1 MYKGDNT
8 AKRVHN
14 VLCICKLRRR
24 RDRDRGGDS
33 DDELDN
39 SMSRRRS
46 KRSRDSDDEDERDSR
61 SRRSTGKPFILLKI
75 QDFKFF
81 IKLILVTQLDLL
93 KQATTLKGH
102 LAFYGHIFICHLK
115 INDC

>member
-1 MYKGDNT
+1 MYKGDNA

-14 VLCICKLRRR
+14 VLCTYKLRRR

-39 SMSRRRS
+39 SVNRRRS

-61 SRRSTGKPFILLKI
+61 SRRGTGKPFFFVKDSRFQIFY
-75 QDFKFF
+75 QADFGNT
-81 IKLILVTQLDLL
+81 V
-93 KQATTLKGH
+93 G
-102 LAFYGHIFICHLK
+102 LA
-115 INDC
+115 